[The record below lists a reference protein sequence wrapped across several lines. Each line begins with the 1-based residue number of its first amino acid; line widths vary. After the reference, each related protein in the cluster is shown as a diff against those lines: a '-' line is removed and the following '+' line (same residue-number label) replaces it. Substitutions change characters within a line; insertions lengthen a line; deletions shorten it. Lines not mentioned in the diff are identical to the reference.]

1 MKWLAVKTFLK
12 KAWLKAKKYWW
23 AIVLGLGFL
32 TVALIGALTRNGAYL
47 AALLDLM
54 ESKDASHNDEMETL
68 DRIHSTEVE
77 EKNKRLAEHQK
88 RMLELEKEFKTRN
101 ETLDKKKRAELKKL
115 VDEDYNDPEKLSR
128 EIAEAFG
135 LRYG

>member
-1 MKWLAVKTFLK
+1 MKWFVVKTFLK

-32 TVALIGALTRNGAYL
+32 TAALIGALTRNGAYL

-54 ESKDASHNDEMETL
+54 ESKDAAHNDEMETL

-88 RMLELEKEFKTRN
+88 RMLELEKEFEARN

-115 VDEDYNDPEKLSR
+115 VDEGYNDPEKLTK
-128 EIAEAFG
+128 EIAVAFG